1 MAHTISAKKRIRQ
14 NVRHRARNHWRKS
27 QIKEAIRQFDEA
39 LKDGNTDKAAQQ
51 LNDVY
56 KQLDKVAAKGT
67 IHKKTASRK
76 KSRLAKR
83 LHQASQG

>member
-27 QIKEAIRQFDEA
+27 QIKDAIRQFDQA
-39 LKDGNTDKAAQQ
+39 LRQGDTSKAADQLKD
-51 LNDVY
+51 VY
-56 KQLDKVAAKGT
+56 RKLDKVAAKGT
-67 IHKKTASRK
+67 IHKNMASRK

-83 LHQASQG
+83 LSEATQG

>member
-1 MAHTISAKKRIRQ
+1 VAHTISAKKRIRQ

-27 QIKEAIRQFDEA
+27 QIKESIRQFDEA

-83 LHQASQG
+83 LHEASQG